1 MRETGRRPLEGGGEI
16 EDHLAVLPHH
26 NASVG
31 EAAPV
36 EVAVDAEIQRFCL
49 FAAAQEIGMERV
61 NRLAGLDRPRGRD
74 HRLSDHLTAEDALA
88 RRGTGPGTVAFVL
101 AAMHQTGFDQ
111 PRDIRHALPAPTP
124 PVYTRAYL
132 G

>member
-36 EVAVDAEIQRFCL
+36 EVAVDAEMQRFCL
-49 FAAAQEIGMERV
+49 VAAAQEIGMERV
-61 NRLAGLDRPRGRD
+61 NRLAALDCARCRD
-74 HRLSDHLTAEDALA
+74 HLLIDHLPAEDAIE
-88 RRGTGPGTVAFVL
+88 RSGRERGTYKFV
-101 AAMHQTGFDQ
+101 FDV
-111 PRDIRHALPAPTP
+111 PNRNEFEHAPDIGNYHH
-124 PVYTRAYL
+124 